1 MASTPTYTP
10 PAPISPV
17 FNDNIDVLIQQ
28 LLENKNGV
36 TPLNPLL
43 LMQRYKNA
51 ESVIY
56 EILERLKFL
65 NSGVESQSD
74 WLQTDITA
82 PDYIKN
88 KPVINDSNIDGGF
101 ANSTYLLSQVFDG
114 GGA

>member
-1 MASTPTYTP
+1 MASYTP

-17 FNDNIDVLIQQ
+17 FNDNVDALIQL
-28 LLENKNGV
+28 LLENRNGV
-36 TPLNPLL
+36 TPTNPIA
-43 LMQRYKNA
+43 LMQRFGTS

-65 NSGVESQSD
+65 NTGVEAQSD
-74 WLQTDITA
+74 WLQVDITA

-88 KPVINDSNIDGGF
+88 KPIINDSNIDGGF